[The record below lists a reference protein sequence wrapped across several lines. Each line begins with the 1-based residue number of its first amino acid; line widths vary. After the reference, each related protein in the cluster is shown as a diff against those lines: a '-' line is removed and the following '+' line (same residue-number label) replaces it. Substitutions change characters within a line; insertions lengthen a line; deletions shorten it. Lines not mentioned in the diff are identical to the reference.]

1 MVKLLLKKIIVSIL
15 NTIDRDGVD
24 GKSVPAEL
32 KIEVDKQKGIVNELS
47 EYNPSEE
54 ERLVRQMVVFH
65 FALGYTN
72 MYRPRV
78 EFNDLSTIARD
89 QTDFLAWNTYQPNN
103 GDPYPGDVVNGWR
116 SNAIRPIERNK
127 AISIAAHATAR
138 MLFPKVFAFDEQSDY
153 QENAAKIIEDLMEWS
168 AERYDYSYTAL
179 QAVIQALVS
188 PASIV
193 YSEYTEVMRNV
204 KDKKVDN
211 KWQMKKMLDENLSGF
226 RDTIVRTDQFYIENF
241 FEPDLQKQGWVIW
254 RRVQDHRL
262 MEEKY
267 GHLDNWKYVRPG
279 MQVLFNDA
287 NQGFYY
293 VYDPNMRQYQD
304 EEVLYWN
311 KSMDVFLVLVNGVMV
326 TPYDNPNPRWD
337 KQYPFSKFGY
347 ELINNTCFYYKSL
360 VFKISH
366 DAGIVNTLYPMIIDG
381 TYLNIMPPFL
391 NRGGEMIASD
401 VIVPGQVTTLS
412 DPNSELAPIKM
423 ASDIRFGLEA
433 LQKVEES
440 LASTSPL
447 QEVPQGSNITAYQ
460 ISKAEQEKN
469 IQLGLFVQ
477 MIGNFIRQFGKLRLN
492 DILQHLTVA
501 QADKISDNPELVYKT
516 FVMDNKERT
525 SKARRKKI
533 QFTDAMPDYALTENE
548 KLTNS
553 YKTLEE
559 QGGSETDTELWKAN
573 PRLLR
578 NLTYM
583 LIVSPDVL
591 NPRSEDVERQYLLE
605 AYDRAI
611 QNPTLDQDQ
620 VTRDFLLS
628 AYQKSAK
635 NPDKYMKNKNPQ
647 SFDGMMQMSQ
657 QMAGQV
663 PGGPAGV
670 TGLMGPAASS
680 GSGRN
685 EGVMPGQTEA
695 AVAGR
700 APSPA
705 ALGAS
710 RMGALPNIQT

>member
-1 MVKLLLKKIIVSIL
+1 MSIL
-15 NTIDRDGVD
+15 NSIDRDGVD
-24 GKSVPAEL
+24 GKRVSADL
-32 KIEVDKQKGIVNELS
+32 KIEVDRQKGIVNEVS
-47 EYNPSEE
+47 AYTPTEE
-54 ERLVRQMVVFH
+54 ERLMRQMVIFH
-65 FALGYTN
+65 FSLGYTN

-89 QTDFLAWNTYQPNN
+89 QTDFLAFNTYQPNN

-138 MLFPKVFAFDEQSDY
+138 MLFPKVFAFNDQSEY
-153 QENAAKIIEDLMEWS
+153 QEEAARVIEDLMEWS
-168 AERYDYSYTAL
+168 GEKYDYSYTAL

-193 YSEYTEVMRNV
+193 HTEYTEVYRDV
-204 KDKKVDN
+204 KREKGKDGKY
-211 KWQMKKMLDENLSGF
+211 KMERILDETLSGF
-226 RDTIVRTDQFYIENF
+226 KDTIVRTDQLYIENF
-241 FEPDLQKQGWVIW
+241 FEPDIQKQGWLIW
-254 RRVQDHRL
+254 RRVQDHRI

-267 GHLDNWKYVRPG
+267 GHLENFKYVKPG

-311 KSMDVFLVLVNGVMV
+311 KSMDVFLVLVNGILV

-337 KQYPFSKFGY
+337 KQYPFAKFGY
-347 ELINNTCFYYKSL
+347 ELINATCFYYKSL

-412 DPNSELAPIKM
+412 SPDAELAPIKM

-440 LASTSPL
+440 LNQTSPL
-447 QEVPQGSNITAYQ
+447 QTVPGGSGVTAYQ

-477 MIGNFIRQFGKLRLN
+477 MIGNYIRQFGKLRLN

-501 QADKISDNPELVYKT
+501 QADRITDNPKLVYKT
-516 FVMDNKERT
+516 FIMENKDT
-525 SKARRKKI
+525 STKSKRRKIKMDD
-533 QFTDAMPDYALTENE
+533 TLPDEPVSPDARLEM
-548 KLTNS
+548 S
-553 YKTLEE
+553 YQTLVD
-559 QGGSETDTELWKAN
+559 QGGEESDTELNRVN

-578 NLTYM
+578 NLQYM

-591 NPRSEDVERQYLLE
+591 SPRSEDVERQFMLE

-620 VTRDFLLS
+620 VTRDFLLA
-628 AYQKSAK
+628 AYPKSRK
-635 NPDKYMKNKNPQ
+635 NPDKYFKEKP
-647 SFDGMMQMSQ
+647 
-657 QMAGQV
+657 QMAEGLPDMQALMQRQSQGMEQAMAQ
-663 PGGPAGV
+663 GGMPKPA
-670 TGLMGPAASS
+670 PRPS
-680 GSGRN
+680 GT
-685 EGVMPGQTEA
+685 P
-695 AVAGR
+695 
-700 APSPA
+700 PSPA
-705 ALGAS
+705 GAAS
-710 RMGALPNIQT
+710 LQLASLPGIKMTP